1 MRPMLAA
8 LALTALSFAA
18 PEPPPNILFAI
29 ADDWGWPHAGCYGD
43 AVVRT
48 PTCDRL
54 AAEGVRFDAA
64 FVSSPSCTPSRN
76 AVLTGQAFF
85 RLGQGANLWS
95 TLAPE
100 HVTFP
105 DLLAAAGYHVGHW
118 RKAWGPG
125 KWNAAGRETD
135 PAGPSYGSFDAF
147 LDAREKGK
155 PFCFWLGASDP
166 HRPYDEDGGEKA
178 GIDASAVSVPPPFP
192 DHLQVRTDIAN
203 YYAEV
208 ERFDRDVG
216 MALQKLEELGEL
228 DNTLVVMTG
237 DHGWPFPRGKC
248 NVYDLGT
255 RVPLLVR
262 FGEQLVGGTVVDD
275 PVSLADLA
283 PTFLEITGIDRPDA
297 MTGVSL
303 WPLLRGSESARRDHV
318 ILGRERH
325 TLAQQGDNR
334 SYPVRALRTRTHLY
348 IENLRP
354 EDWPAGYEASG
365 PRPFRD
371 CDNGPTKSLILEE
384 REKFADAFRLCFG
397 KRPAVELYDLAK
409 DPWHLHTLADDPEH
423 QALRSELAEQLARE
437 RERLGDPRRAGEVVE
452 DFDRGGYQGRG

>member
-1 MRPMLAA
+1 MLAA
-8 LALTALSFAA
+8 LAFAFASFAS

-43 AVVRT
+43 TVVRT

-54 AAEGVRFDAA
+54 AAEGVRFEAA

-76 AVLTGQAFF
+76 AILTGQAFF
-85 RLGQGANLWS
+85 RLGLGANLWS
-95 TLAPE
+95 TLDPE
-100 HVTFP
+100 HATFP

-125 KWNAAGRETD
+125 RFDAAGRTTD
-135 PAGPSYGSFDAF
+135 PAGPAYPSFDAF
-147 LDAREKGK
+147 LDARADNQ

-166 HRPYDEDGGEKA
+166 HRPYDADGGA
-178 GIDASAVSVPPPFP
+178 RADLDPTAVAVPPPLP
-192 DHLQVRTDIAN
+192 DTDEVRTDITN

-216 MALQKLEELGEL
+216 AALRRLEEMGEL
-228 DNTLVVMTG
+228 ERTLVVMTG

-248 NVYDLGT
+248 NVYDLGV

-262 FGEQLVGGTVVDD
+262 FGGQLEGGTSVDD

-283 PTFLEITGIDRPDA
+283 PTFLESAGVEVPAA
-297 MTGVSL
+297 MTGESL
-303 WPLLRGSESARRDHV
+303 WPLLRGGPERPRREHV
-318 ILGRERH
+318 IFGRERH
-325 TLAQQGDNR
+325 TIAQQGDTR
-334 SYPVRALRTRTHLY
+334 SYPVRAIRTRTHLY

-354 EDWPAGYEASG
+354 EDWPAGYEAKG

-371 CDNGPTKSLILEE
+371 CDNGPTKSVIIDN
-384 REKFADAFRLCFG
+384 RADWPEAFRLCFA
-397 KRPAVELYDLAK
+397 KRPGVELYDLVR
-409 DPWHLHTLADDPEH
+409 DPWQIENLAELPEHAAIRRTLAEKLT
-423 QALRSELAEQLARE
+423 AE
-437 RERLGDPRRAGEVVE
+437 RERLGDPRRGSEVVE
-452 DFDRGGYQGRG
+452 AFDEGPYQGR